1 MYQKIK
7 IFLIIYCIAII
18 ALNAIQMSVISK
30 CKDSNP
36 QILINL
42 RWLVNISTI
51 LAVVLLS
58 TLIVYYGLFK
68 ECNAHLF
75 GKKEPDERSGLMAG
89 GNLMGGMLGRGVQAS
104 AQQKEALAS
113 LANKTAPGI
122 LVFCILIGLAQTILH
137 SLTILEFRKCKGVNS
152 SNNQLYSSLVGI
164 TFSVVEMF
172 ACGFMFKD

>member
-7 IFLIIYCIAII
+7 IFLIIYCISII
-18 ALNAIQMSVISK
+18 VLNAVQMSVISK

-36 QILINL
+36 QVLINI
-42 RWLVNISTI
+42 RWLINISTI
-51 LAVVLLS
+51 LAVSLLS

-68 ECNAHLF
+68 ECNAYLF
-75 GKKEPDERSGLMAG
+75 GEKKPNERSGLMQG
-89 GNLMGGMLGRGVQAS
+89 GNLMGGMFGGVQS
-104 AQQKEALAS
+104 AEKQKDALAL

-137 SLTILEFRKCKGVNS
+137 SLMILEFRKCKGVNS